1 MVVYVKFL
9 HGVPA
14 PISVR
19 YINTSIVLPKVYRA
33 WFVCSSCLA

>member
-19 YINTSIVLPKVYRA
+19 YISTSIVLPKVSCA
-33 WFVCSSCLA
+33 WFVYSPCLA